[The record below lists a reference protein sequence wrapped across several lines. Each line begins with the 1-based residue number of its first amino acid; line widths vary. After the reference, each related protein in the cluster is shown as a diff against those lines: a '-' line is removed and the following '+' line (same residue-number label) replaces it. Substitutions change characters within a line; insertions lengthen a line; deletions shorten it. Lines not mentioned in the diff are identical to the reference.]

1 MKKSILRRA
10 RETKHL
16 TYKETKRNYICILLR
31 NCANKREWSEH
42 ILNIDRE
49 KPLPPRILYLVKL
62 SFKIKEE
69 IKTFS
74 YK

>member
-16 TYKETKRNYICILLR
+16 TYKDKNYICILLR

-49 KPLPPRILYLVKL
+49 IPLPPRILYLVKL